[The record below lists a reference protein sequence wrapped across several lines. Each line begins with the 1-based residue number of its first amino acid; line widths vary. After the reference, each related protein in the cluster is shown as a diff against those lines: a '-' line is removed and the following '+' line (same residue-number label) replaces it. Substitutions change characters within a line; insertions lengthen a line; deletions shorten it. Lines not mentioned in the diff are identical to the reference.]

1 MHKKF
6 RKYNALVQDVSLHA
20 NHLFLFFFVELPDT
34 KCVLIA
40 NHSIDQFTHYNMP
53 CVYKMANAEQLK
65 WLRIFEK
72 LYADYQ
78 GSAKKRELCVK
89 RVYAM
94 ETALLYSRGDILIFA
109 VISHK
114 GASREAI
121 EIGKQI
127 LSDAKDIEGTSFI
140 LRHI

>member
-6 RKYNALVQDVSLHA
+6 Q
-20 NHLFLFFFVELPDT
+20 LPDT

-40 NHSIDQFTHYNMP
+40 NHSLDQFTHYNMP
-53 CVYKMANAEQLK
+53 CVYKVASAEQMK
-65 WLRIFEK
+65 WLRTFEK

-121 EIGKQI
+121 EIGK
-127 LSDAKDIEGTSFI
+127 
-140 LRHI
+140 

>member
-1 MHKKF
+1 M
-6 RKYNALVQDVSLHA
+6 
-20 NHLFLFFFVELPDT
+20 
-34 KCVLIA
+34 LIA
-40 NHSIDQFTHYNMP
+40 NHSLDQFTHYNMP
-53 CVYKMANAEQLK
+53 CVYKLANAEQLK
-65 WLRIFEK
+65 WLRLFEK
-72 LYADYQ
+72 LYSSYQ

-114 GASREAI
+114 GASREAL

-127 LSDAKDIEGTSFI
+127 LMDAKDIEGTSFI